1 MKKFLSSLVMT
12 ILLSSCAVEKEK
24 LTENIGK
31 YVPPNIDDTNF
42 KNSTISNK
50 NFDET
55 WNSVIDFVN
64 DSFFKIENL
73 EKDSGLLTLSFGA
86 KEAEKFI
93 DCGDFEYTLFFTGEE
108 FKGSYIDYAKS
119 GLLAVLEAKMNI
131 NIEKIDNEST
141 KISINTNYT
150 YSTQHALGYYDP
162 KLNQTY
168 SFESG
173 GYQTIDVINPI
184 KGSIPTRTCKS
195 TNFAENTIFKLS
207 KVRILTIFISLS
219 CLFERQ
225 YL

>member
-1 MKKFLSSLVMT
+1 MKRFILSLFMT
-12 ILLSSCAVEKEK
+12 IFLSSCATEVERI
-24 LTENIGK
+24 TENVGK

-42 KNSTISNK
+42 KNSVIINK

-55 WNSVIDFVN
+55 WTSVIDFVS

-73 EKDSGLLTLSFGA
+73 DKDSGFLTLSFGS
-86 KEAEKFI
+86 KGVEDFI

-131 NIEKIDNEST
+131 NIQKIDNEST

-150 YSTQHALGYYDP
+150 FSTQHALGYYDP

-168 SFESG
+168 SFVSG
-173 GYQTIDVINPI
+173 GYQTINVINPI
-184 KGSIPTRTCKS
+184 SGSIPTRTCRS
-195 TNFAENTIFKLS
+195 TNFAENAIFDVIK
-207 KVRILTIFISLS
+207 
-219 CLFERQ
+219 
-225 YL
+225 

>member
-1 MKKFLSSLVMT
+1 MNKFLSSLVMT

-42 KNSTISNK
+42 KNSVITNK
-50 NFDET
+50 DFDEAWT
-55 WNSVIDFVN
+55 SITDFVN
-64 DSFFKIENL
+64 NSFFKIENL
-73 EKDSGLLTLSFGA
+73 EKDSGLLTLSFGSNA
-86 KEAEKFI
+86 AENFI

-119 GLLAVLEAKMNI
+119 GLLAVLEAEMDVNI
-131 NIEKIDNEST
+131 QKIDNET
-141 KISINTNYT
+141 TEISINTNYK

-195 TNFAENTIFKLS
+195 TNFAENAIFNLLK
-207 KVRILTIFISLS
+207 
-219 CLFERQ
+219 
-225 YL
+225 

>member
-1 MKKFLSSLVMT
+1 MKKILSYFAVIAL
-12 ILLSSCAVEKEK
+12 LLSCAAEREK
-24 LTENIGK
+24 LKENVGK
-31 YVPPNIDDTNF
+31 YVPPNIDDSNF
-42 KNSTISNK
+42 KNSIVTEK

-55 WNSVIDFVN
+55 WTSLIDFVS

-73 EKDSGLLTLSFGA
+73 EKDSGLLTLSFGSNDA
-86 KEAEKFI
+86 ANFI

-131 NIEKIDNEST
+131 NIQKIDNEST

-195 TNFAENTIFKLS
+195 TNFAENAIFN
-207 KVRILTIFISLS
+207 VI
-219 CLFERQ
+219 Q
-225 YL
+225 

>member
-1 MKKFLSSLVMT
+1 MKKFLSSLVT
-12 ILLSSCAVEKEK
+12 TVLLSSCAIEKEK

-31 YVPPNIDDTNF
+31 YIPPNISDTNF
-42 KNSTISNK
+42 KNSVITNK
-50 NFDET
+50 NFEET
-55 WNSVIDFVN
+55 WTSVIDFVN
-64 DSFFKIENL
+64 NSFFKIENL
-73 EKDSGLLTLSFGA
+73 DKDSGLITLSFGS
-86 KEAEKFI
+86 KEAENYI

-131 NIEKIDNEST
+131 NIQKIDNKSS

-168 SFESG
+168 SFVSG

-184 KGSIPTRTCKS
+184 SGSIPTRTCKS
-195 TNFAENTIFKLS
+195 TNFAEKAIFKVI
-207 KVRILTIFISLS
+207 K
-219 CLFERQ
+219 
-225 YL
+225 

>member
-12 ILLSSCAVEKEK
+12 VLLSSCAVEKEK

-31 YVPPNIDDTNF
+31 YVPPNIDNTNF

-55 WNSVIDFVN
+55 WNSLIDFVN
-64 DSFFKIENL
+64 DSFLKIENL

-93 DCGDFEYTLFFTGEE
+93 DCGDFEYTLFFTGED

-131 NIEKIDNEST
+131 NIQKIDNEST
-141 KISINTNYT
+141 KISINTNYR

-195 TNFAENTIFKLS
+195 TNFAENAIFNVIK
-207 KVRILTIFISLS
+207 
-219 CLFERQ
+219 
-225 YL
+225 

>member
-12 ILLSSCAVEKEK
+12 VLLSSCAVEKEI

-42 KNSTISNK
+42 KNSTIANK

-55 WNSVIDFVN
+55 WNSILDFVN

-131 NIEKIDNEST
+131 NIDKIDNEST
-141 KISINTNYT
+141 KLSIKTNYT

-195 TNFAENTIFKLS
+195 TNFAENAIFNVIK
-207 KVRILTIFISLS
+207 
-219 CLFERQ
+219 
-225 YL
+225 

>member
-12 ILLSSCAVEKEK
+12 ILLSSCAVEVEK
-24 LTENIGK
+24 LTENVGK

-42 KNSTISNK
+42 KNYVIIKK

-55 WNSVIDFVN
+55 WNAIIDFVN

-73 EKDSGLLTLSFGA
+73 DKGSGLLTLSFGS
-86 KEAEKFI
+86 KEAENFI

-108 FKGSYIDYAKS
+108 FKGSYIDYVKS

-131 NIEKIDNEST
+131 NIQKIDNETT
-141 KISINTNYT
+141 KITINSNYT

-195 TNFAENTIFKLS
+195 TNFAENAIFNIIK
-207 KVRILTIFISLS
+207 
-219 CLFERQ
+219 
-225 YL
+225 

>member
-12 ILLSSCAVEKEK
+12 ILLFSCAVEVEK
-24 LTENIGK
+24 LTENVGK

-42 KNSTISNK
+42 KNTETTNK

-55 WNSVIDFVN
+55 WTSVIDFVN

-73 EKDSGLLTLSFGA
+73 EKDSGLLTLSFGS
-86 KEAEKFI
+86 KEAENFI

-119 GLLAVLEAKMNI
+119 GLMAVLEAKMNI
-131 NIEKIDNEST
+131 NIQKIDNEST

-150 YSTQHALGYYDP
+150 FSTQHALGYYDP

-168 SFESG
+168 SFVSG
-173 GYQTIDVINPI
+173 GYQKINVINPI
-184 KGSIPTRTCKS
+184 SGSIPTRTCKS
-195 TNFAENTIFKLS
+195 TNFAENAIFNVIK
-207 KVRILTIFISLS
+207 
-219 CLFERQ
+219 
-225 YL
+225 

>member
-1 MKKFLSSLVMT
+1 MKKLLSSLVMT
-12 ILLSSCAVEKEK
+12 ILFLSCALEKEK
-24 LTENIGK
+24 LTENVGK
-31 YVPPNIDDTNF
+31 YIPPNIDYTNF
-42 KNSTISNK
+42 KNSVITKK

-64 DSFFKIENL
+64 DSLFKIENL
-73 EKDSGLLTLSFGA
+73 EKDSGMLTLSFGS

-119 GLLAVLEAKMNI
+119 GLLAVLEARMDI
-131 NIEKIDNEST
+131 NIQKIDDEST

-150 YSTQHALGYYDP
+150 FSTQHALGYYDP

-173 GYQTIDVINPI
+173 GFQTIDVINPI

-195 TNFAENTIFKLS
+195 TNFAENAIFNIVK
-207 KVRILTIFISLS
+207 
-219 CLFERQ
+219 
-225 YL
+225 

>member
-1 MKKFLSSLVMT
+1 MKKILSSLVIS
-12 ILLSSCAVEKEK
+12 ILLLSCAVEKEK
-24 LTENIGK
+24 LTENVGK

-42 KNSTISNK
+42 KNSVITNK

-55 WNSVIDFVN
+55 WISVIDFVN

-73 EKDSGLLTLSFGA
+73 EKDSGLLTLSFGSN
-86 KEAEKFI
+86 EAEKFI

-119 GLLAVLEAKMNI
+119 GLLAELEAKMNI
-131 NIEKIDNEST
+131 NIRKIDNEST

-150 YSTQHALGYYDP
+150 FSTQHALGYYDP

-173 GYQTIDVINPI
+173 GYQTINVINPI
-184 KGSIPTRTCKS
+184 SGSIPTRTCKS
-195 TNFAENTIFKLS
+195 TNFAENVIFNLS
-207 KVRILTIFISLS
+207 LIHI
-219 CLFERQ
+219 
-225 YL
+225 

>member
-1 MKKFLSSLVMT
+1 MSKFISYIVMT

-31 YVPPNIDDTNF
+31 YVPPKIDDTNF
-42 KNSTISNK
+42 KSSLITNK

-55 WNSVIDFVN
+55 WTSVIDFVN
-64 DSFFKIENL
+64 DSFFKIENI
-73 EKDSGLLTLSFGA
+73 EKDFGLLTLSFGS

-150 YSTQHALGYYDP
+150 YSTQHALGYYD
-162 KLNQTY
+162 
-168 SFESG
+168 
-173 GYQTIDVINPI
+173 
-184 KGSIPTRTCKS
+184 
-195 TNFAENTIFKLS
+195 LS
-207 KVRILTIFISLS
+207 LTKNL
-219 CLFERQ
+219 
-225 YL
+225 

>member
-1 MKKFLSSLVMT
+1 MKKSLSFLVMT
-12 ILLSSCAVEKEK
+12 VLLSSCALEKVK

-50 NFDET
+50 NFEET
-55 WNSVIDFVN
+55 WNSLVDFVN

-73 EKDSGLLTLSFGA
+73 DKGSGLLTLSFGA

-119 GLLAVLEAKMNI
+119 GLLAVLEAKMNVNIDKI
-131 NIEKIDNEST
+131 NNEST
-141 KISINTNYT
+141 KISIKTNYT

-195 TNFAENTIFKLS
+195 TNFAENAIFNVIK
-207 KVRILTIFISLS
+207 
-219 CLFERQ
+219 
-225 YL
+225 

>member
-1 MKKFLSSLVMT
+1 MKRILSSLIII
-12 ILLSSCAVEKEK
+12 ILLSSCAVEKKK
-24 LTENIGK
+24 LTENVGK
-31 YVPPNIDDTNF
+31 YFPPNIDDSNF
-42 KNSTISNK
+42 KNSIVTEK

-55 WNSVIDFVN
+55 WTSLIDFVS

-73 EKDSGLLTLSFGA
+73 EKDSGLLTLSFGSNDA
-86 KEAEKFI
+86 ANFI

-131 NIEKIDNEST
+131 NIRKIDNEST

-195 TNFAENTIFKLS
+195 TNFAETAIFNAIK
-207 KVRILTIFISLS
+207 
-219 CLFERQ
+219 
-225 YL
+225 

>member
-1 MKKFLSSLVMT
+1 MNKFFSSLVMT
-12 ILLSSCAVEKEK
+12 ILLSSCALEKEK
-24 LTENIGK
+24 LTENVGK
-31 YVPPNIDDTNF
+31 YVPPSIDDTNF
-42 KNSTISNK
+42 KKSVITNK

-55 WNSVIDFVN
+55 WISVTDFVN
-64 DSFFKIENL
+64 DSFFKIENIN
-73 EKDSGLLTLSFGA
+73 KDSGLLTLSFGS
-86 KEAEKFI
+86 KEVEKFI

-108 FKGSYIDYAKS
+108 FKGSYIDYVKS

-131 NIEKIDNEST
+131 NIQKIDNEST
-141 KISINTNYT
+141 RISINTNYT

-195 TNFAENTIFKLS
+195 TNFAENAIFN
-207 KVRILTIFISLS
+207 VI
-219 CLFERQ
+219 Q
-225 YL
+225 

>member
-1 MKKFLSSLVMT
+1 MRKFLLSLVIT

-24 LTENIGK
+24 LTENVGK

-42 KNSTISNK
+42 KNSVITNK

-55 WNSVIDFVN
+55 WTSVIDFVN
-64 DSFFKIENL
+64 DSFFKIENI
-73 EKDSGLLTLSFGA
+73 EKDSGLLTLSFGSQ
-86 KEAEKFI
+86 EAEKFI
-93 DCGDFEYTLFFTGEE
+93 DCGYFEYTLFFTGEE

-119 GLLAVLEAKMNI
+119 GLLGVLEAKMNI
-131 NIEKIDNEST
+131 NIGKIDNEST

-168 SFESG
+168 SFKSG

-195 TNFAENTIFKLS
+195 TNFAENAIFNLLK
-207 KVRILTIFISLS
+207 
-219 CLFERQ
+219 
-225 YL
+225 

>member
-12 ILLSSCAVEKEK
+12 ILLSSCAVKKEK
-24 LTENIGK
+24 LTENVGK
-31 YVPPNIDDTNF
+31 YIPPNIEDTNF
-42 KNSTISNK
+42 KNFVITNK

-55 WNSVIDFVN
+55 WNSVINFVN
-64 DSFFKIENL
+64 NSFFKIVNL
-73 EKDSGLLTLSFGA
+73 EKDSGLLTLSFGS
-86 KEAEKFI
+86 KEAENFI

-131 NIEKIDNEST
+131 NIQKIDNEST

-150 YSTQHALGYYDP
+150 FSTQHALGYYDP

-168 SFESG
+168 SFVSG

-195 TNFAENTIFKLS
+195 TNFAENAIFNVIK
-207 KVRILTIFISLS
+207 
-219 CLFERQ
+219 
-225 YL
+225 

>member
-1 MKKFLSSLVMT
+1 MKKFFLSIVMT
-12 ILLSSCAVEKEK
+12 IFLSSCAVEKEK

-31 YVPPNIDDTNF
+31 YFPPNIDDTNF
-42 KNSTISNK
+42 KSSVITDK
-50 NFDET
+50 NFEET
-55 WNSVIDFVN
+55 WTTVIDFVN

-73 EKDSGLLTLSFGA
+73 EKDSGLITLSFGS
-86 KEAEKFI
+86 KEAENFI

-119 GLLAVLEAKMNI
+119 GLLAMLKAKMNI
-131 NIEKIDNEST
+131 NIRKIDNKST

-168 SFESG
+168 SFVTG
-173 GYQTIDVINPI
+173 GYQTINVINPI

-195 TNFAENTIFKLS
+195 TNFAENAIFNVIK
-207 KVRILTIFISLS
+207 
-219 CLFERQ
+219 
-225 YL
+225 